1 MKILFIATVDLH
13 IQTFHLRTIHQLHAR
28 GDIVDVCTN
37 GTYTNEDIHHKYT
50 LPFSRNPLSLSNLKA
65 KKELRKILI
74 QEKYDILSCHTPLA
88 AYFARMAAKGL
99 NIKVIYTAHGFHF
112 YKGAPLVNTLIYKTM
127 EKRAAKYTDT
137 LVTINPEDYEAAKK
151 FTYKSNGGPI
161 YIPGVGIDV
170 KKIQSLKCDKS
181 LIRKELNI
189 PEDAFVLY
197 SIGELNE
204 NKNHQFV
211 IDTLKD
217 ELLNNPNF
225 YYVVAGRGKLEDYYK
240 EYLEKEHLTNK
251 VLFLGFRTDARR
263 LLYCADVF
271 VFPSKREGLPVS
283 VIEAMS
289 AGLPIVATDIR
300 GNHDLIKDGINGY
313 LYPVDNKDIF
323 KQRISALHNDKEL
336 RDKLGQEAYKNADEY
351 SIERVD
357 PMIMGLYKINE

>member
-1 MKILFIATVDLH
+1 MKILFVATVDLH

-151 FTYKSNGGPI
+151 FIYKSNGGPI
-161 YIPGVGIDV
+161 YIPGVGID
-170 KKIQSLKCDKS
+170 
-181 LIRKELNI
+181 
-189 PEDAFVLY
+189 AFVLY
-197 SIGELNE
+197 SIGELIKR
-204 NKNHQFV
+204 KNHKFV
-211 IDTLKD
+211 IDALKE
-217 ELLNNPNF
+217 ELVNNPHL
-225 YYVVAGRGKLEDYYK
+225 YYVIAGNGKLTDYYK
-240 EYLEKEHLTNK
+240 EYIHENGLDNK
-251 VLFLGFRTDARR
+251 VILLGFRKDARK
-263 LLYCADVF
+263 LMYGMDAF
-271 VFPSKREGLPVS
+271 VFPSYQEGLPVS

-289 AGLPIVATDIR
+289 AGLPIIATDIR
-300 GNHDLIKDGINGY
+300 GHHDLIQSGKNGY
-313 LYPVDNKDIF
+313 LYTV
-323 KQRISALHNDKEL
+323 NDTNTFIKEVYTLMNNIEIRKEL
-336 RDKLGQEAYKNADEY
+336 GNQAQIDADEY
-351 SIERVD
+351 SIENVD
-357 PMIMGLYKINE
+357 PKIMELYK

>member
-1 MKILFIATVDLH
+1 
-13 IQTFHLRTIHQLHAR
+13 
-28 GDIVDVCTN
+28 
-37 GTYTNEDIHHKYT
+37 
-50 LPFSRNPLSLSNLKA
+50 
-65 KKELRKILI
+65 
-74 QEKYDILSCHTPLA
+74 
-88 AYFARMAAKGL
+88 
-99 NIKVIYTAHGFHF
+99 
-112 YKGAPLVNTLIYKTM
+112 M

-251 VLFLGFRTDARR
+251 ILFLGFRTDARR

-336 RDKLGQEAYKNADEY
+336 RDKLGQEAYKNAEIY
-351 SIERVD
+351 SIEQVD
-357 PMIMGLYKINE
+357 PMIMGLYKIN